1 MTITDNILIIL
12 KYFLIGSLILF
23 YFSTS
28 IFHSMLN
35 FLVSLFIIVFIAYL
49 EGIEFIS
56 LLYIMV
62 YATAVVILFVFM
74 IMMLDIKD
82 STKLDSSLSLSIYL
96 IISVFIFFVIIT
108 QDLGNTKLITLVY
121 LFDNLTDILVFAQ
134 SLFNYTYSLVLIAG
148 IVLFVALIGALALVT
163 NPLKKSISYLGTEL
177 TDKAKS
183 KSSFILRYN

>member
-1 MTITDNILIIL
+1 
-12 KYFLIGSLILF
+12 
-23 YFSTS
+23 
-28 IFHSMLN
+28 MLN
-35 FLVSLFIIVFIAYL
+35 FLVSLFIIVFTAYL

-96 IISVFIFFVIIT
+96 IISIFVFFLVTTKNLEIT
-108 QDLGNTKLITLVY
+108 KSITLVH

-134 SLFNYTYSLVLIAG
+134 LLFNYSYSLVIIAG
-148 IVLFVALIGALALVT
+148 VVLFVALIGALALVT
-163 NPLKKSISYLGTEL
+163 TPLKKSISYLGTEL
-177 TDKAKS
+177 TDKAKA